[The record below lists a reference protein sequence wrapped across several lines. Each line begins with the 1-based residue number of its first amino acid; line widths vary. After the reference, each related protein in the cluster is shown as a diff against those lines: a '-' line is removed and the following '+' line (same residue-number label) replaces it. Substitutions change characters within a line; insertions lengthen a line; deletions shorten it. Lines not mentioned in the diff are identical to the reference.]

1 MGAPSPRGLSAPDQR
16 LGVRSG
22 QALALVFAARASRSA
37 FRTAKS
43 DLWLHPVFHHKTE
56 RVEAHILVCFLALA
70 LWRTLEMWMKGKGSG
85 TCAWQLVAEVA
96 TIRSMDIVL
105 PVRQSEQS
113 IDLRL
118 RTVAKPE
125 RLVAE
130 LLQRLDLQL
139 PARSQM
145 VENVVEKRTL

>member
-1 MGAPSPRGLSAPDQR
+1 
-16 LGVRSG
+16 
-22 QALALVFAARASRSA
+22 
-37 FRTAKS
+37 
-43 DLWLHPVFHHKTE
+43 
-56 RVEAHILVCFLALA
+56 
-70 LWRTLEMWMKGKGSG
+70 MKGKGSG